1 MKKITELF
9 EQMEIGRE
17 TSLGYDDSVI
27 KETIELIKEKW
38 F

>member
-9 EQMEIGRE
+9 EQIEIDTE
-17 TSLGYDDSVI
+17 TSLGYDDSEI

>member
-1 MKKITELF
+1 MKKIAELF
-9 EQMEIGRE
+9 EKIEIENE
-17 TSLGYDDSVI
+17 TNFGYDDSEI